1 MNEEARWRQ
10 RMQEELEKEEMEE
23 EEEETCACI
32 LYYAEHRKHIAI
44 IYQALPT
51 LLACICWVMSV
62 T

>member
-44 IYQALPT
+44 VYQALPT
-51 LLACICWVMSV
+51 LLVCICWVMSV

>member
-62 T
+62 V